1 MDRTIDNSMDLA
13 MDGASKGHSI
23 ALSKVRSMAWSI
35 VRSIS
40 RSAALWIGLVA
51 FAPSAWAASVSASG
65 TMTAASSSQTS
76 KSSGD
81 FGRLEVRMD
90 GGGSLSTAADNRNAV
105 VVLSSP
111 SGIGQALLKAQ
122 LAKGASLKLFLPLKE
137 LEGLELSVGGVLIRA
152 SSKHPAQE
160 WCEDGKP
167 AVALPAGDLRRLG
180 LAKARRHGVDGFEVV
195 LPQAFLDKLAAGE
208 EVKIHWVD
216 FYR

>member
-1 MDRTIDNSMDLA
+1 
-13 MDGASKGHSI
+13 
-23 ALSKVRSMAWSI
+23 
-35 VRSIS
+35 
-40 RSAALWIGLVA
+40 
-51 FAPSAWAASVSASG
+51 
-65 TMTAASSSQTS
+65 MTAASSSQSS

-90 GGGSLSTAADNRNAV
+90 GGGTLNTAANNRNAV

-137 LEGLELSVGGVLIRA
+137 LEGLELSIGGVLLRA
-152 SSKHPAQE
+152 SSKHPGQE

-167 AVALPAGDLRRLG
+167 AAILPVGDARRLS
-180 LAKARRHGVDGFEVV
+180 LAKASRNGVDGFEVV
-195 LPQAFLDKLAAGE
+195 LPQAFLDKLAAGAE
-208 EVKIHWVD
+208 LRIHWVD